1 MLVETPE
8 LEEKIYT
15 CKACGNGVLAKED
28 RKKQYDRI
36 RKGIENLF
44 GVSDKLDEY
53 TKNYIGYGPNYMYE
67 CPNCS
72 ILRKIIPDGRDR
84 E

>member
-1 MLVETPE
+1 VETPVIDE
-8 LEEKIYT
+8 NICT
-15 CKACGNGVLAKED
+15 CKACGKGVLVKED

-36 RKGIENLF
+36 KVGISNLF

-53 TKNYIGYGPNYMYE
+53 TKNYIGYGPNYMHE
-67 CPNCS
+67 CTSCG
-72 ILRKIIPDGRDR
+72 ILKKIIPDGRDR